1 LSARLSLA
9 RVTATSALH
18 RLKLAIADLER
29 ATVERDLKVAR
40 YLLDTEVAEALQA
53 IDLAGIAEDWL
64 VADLVDAVEA
74 VRVVLRRDPR

>member
-9 RVTATSALH
+9 RVAATSALH
-18 RLKLAIADLER
+18 RLKLAISDLER